1 MMGHWTK
8 PFLTMSLPRGQG
20 GIGQQSYLPLGGWAA
35 AAIAVLLFSA
45 STLWAQAPTPN
56 PTDTK
61 PDEGACQQAGSIS
74 APPSQGESQSGKG
87 TAEKKPSGASEDNC
101 TSESK
106 DESEGKQT
114 NRIFWVV
121 PNFAAVSANTQLPRL
136 STKGKF
142 WLATEDSFDYSAF
155 VWTGIL
161 AGQEFGLNNYPEFGP
176 GMAGY
181 GRYYWHSFVDG
192 VSGTFFTEAI
202 VPWVTRE
209 DPRYYTL
216 GHGGF
221 FRRAGYALSRV
232 VLTKTDSGG
241 TSFNW
246 PEVVGNGLEAGL
258 SNAYYPSQE
267 RGLRQTGINWGAQIE
282 SAALNNIAKEFWPD
296 IRRLIFR
303 RK

>member
-1 MMGHWTK
+1 MDHCVRPSRAVSLLPACSGISGQTCL
-8 PFLTMSLPRGQG
+8 PLDRRAVPLVALLLFLT
-20 GIGQQSYLPLGGWAA
+20 
-35 AAIAVLLFSA
+35 SA
-45 STLWAQAPTPN
+45 MWAQAPAPN
-56 PTDTK
+56 PSDAK
-61 PDEGACQQAGSIS
+61 PSQPPCQQPSS
-74 APPSQGESQSGKG
+74 TLPPPSPAESQPGKG
-87 TAEKKPSGASEDNC
+87 TAEKQPSGASEDAC
-101 TSESK
+101 AAKST
-106 DESEGKQT
+106 DESEGQQT

-121 PNFAAVSANTQLPRL
+121 PNFGAVSANTQLPRL
-136 STKGKF
+136 SAKGKF
-142 WLATEDSFDYSAF
+142 WLATEDSFDYSSF

-161 AGQEFGLNNYPEFGP
+161 SAQEFGLNNYPEFGR

-181 GRYYWHSFVDG
+181 GRYYWHIFVDG

-202 VPWVTRE
+202 VPWVSRE

-216 GHGGF
+216 GHGNF

-246 PEVVGNGLEAGL
+246 SEVVGNGFEAGL
-258 SNAYYPSQE
+258 SNAYYPRQE
-267 RGLRQTGINWGAQIE
+267 RGWRQTGINWGAQIE
-282 SAALNNIAKEFWPD
+282 SAALNNLAKEFWPD

>member
-1 MMGHWTK
+1 MAPAGPESPGEVICRLAAGRRLRLPPFCSRLLPCGHKRRPQIRPTLSATTERASRRRATRLRLHK
-8 PFLTMSLPRGQG
+8 RNRSPAKEAPRRN
-20 GIGQQSYLPLGGWAA
+20 PAA
-35 AAIAVLLFSA
+35 AP
-45 STLWAQAPTPN
+45 QDP
-56 PTDTK
+56 
-61 PDEGACQQAGSIS
+61 
-74 APPSQGESQSGKG
+74 
-87 TAEKKPSGASEDNC
+87 C
-101 TSESK
+101 TSKSN

-114 NRIFWVV
+114 NRIFGVV
-121 PNFAAVSANTQLPRL
+121 PNFAAVSANTQLPPL
-136 STKGKF
+136 SAKGKF

-161 AGQEFGLNNYPEFGP
+161 AGQEFGLKDYPEFRQGI
-176 GMAGY
+176 AGY
-181 GRYYWHSFVDG
+181 GRYYWHTFVDG
-192 VSGTFFTEAI
+192 TSGTFFTEAI

-221 FRRAGYALSRV
+221 FRRSGYALSRV

-246 PEVVGNGLEAGL
+246 SEVVGNGFEAGL
-258 SNAYYPSQE
+258 SNAYYPPQE

-296 IRRLIFR
+296 IRRLILR